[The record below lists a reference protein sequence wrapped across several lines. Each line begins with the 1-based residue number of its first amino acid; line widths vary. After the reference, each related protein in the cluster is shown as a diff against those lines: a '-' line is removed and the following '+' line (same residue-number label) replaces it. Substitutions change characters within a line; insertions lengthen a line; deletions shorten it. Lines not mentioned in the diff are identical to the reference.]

1 VNAKLT
7 ADRDREIA
15 QQEAA
20 SLKAEL
26 HAKIEELGTLREGN
40 AMYRH
45 AMDQQL
51 DEKFKEAED
60 RLSAIAKQEVDLDAR
75 EAKKSKRRVDI
86 SAEQEFLDAVE
97 ELGAR
102 SSDRESRPRNEKPG
116 SEEEHSAAS
125 IRQVVYEVRRA

>member
-40 AMYRH
+40 AMYRT
-45 AMDQQL
+45 
-51 DEKFKEAED
+51 
-60 RLSAIAKQEVDLDAR
+60 
-75 EAKKSKRRVDI
+75 
-86 SAEQEFLDAVE
+86 
-97 ELGAR
+97 
-102 SSDRESRPRNEKPG
+102 
-116 SEEEHSAAS
+116 
-125 IRQVVYEVRRA
+125 